1 MNFAMER
8 FFGGLDG
15 AGLCDVSQSLGFVL
29 CTVASS
35 SSYRWCCKPKSIS
48 SERRLMSLGEPRF
61 LYFFF
66 IVGASCSASN
76 TTNGTKLRVVAVYV
90 IKMCLHRHKWV
101 NWWTYLQMQK
111 STSIHLCT
119 CTLCDTITL
128 LPLGVCAHAHLCT
141 CMCVSMCVCQ
151 AGLVSLKERLIL
163 PVSMCSLCLCQTESH
178 NLKWTVSCMEIHWR
192 GLL

>member
-1 MNFAMER
+1 MNFEMER

-48 SERRLMSLGEPRF
+48 SERLLMILGEPRF
-61 LYFFF
+61 LYFFSLL
-66 IVGASCSASN
+66 G
-76 TTNGTKLRVVAVYV
+76 
-90 IKMCLHRHKWV
+90 LHA
-101 NWWTYLQMQK
+101 LLLIQQMAQNNVLWPCMSLK
-111 STSIHLCT
+111 CVCIDINELTGRRICKCKKAHLYICAPAHSVT
-119 CTLCDTITL
+119 QS
-128 LPLGVCAHAHLCT
+128 PLGVCARAHLCT
-141 CMCVSMCVCQ
+141 CMCVSKCVCQ

-163 PVSMCSLCLCQTESH
+163 PVSICSLCRTESH